1 MSKDVDIIKVL
12 EDLEKEKGIAPDVI
26 IEAIKAALESGYK
39 KNYGKSNNFSI
50 EIDQKTGGFKMY
62 TDKEIVEV
70 VEDNQLQI
78 SLEDARKM
86 SKKNNVG
93 DIIKV
98 EIQPK
103 NDFGR
108 IAAQTARQV
117 ILQKIREAEREGI
130 FKEYEGREGDLI
142 NGTVQRINKGNIY
155 VEIVKEPGQ
164 DAGKIDGIILPTEQ
178 IPGESFKQGDKIKA
192 VILDVKNTG
201 KGANILLSRTHPNY
215 VKRLFELEVPEIAD
229 GVLDIYS
236 ISREA
241 GSRTK
246 IAIYSNDSNVDPVGS
261 CVGNKGIRV
270 KTIIDDING
279 EKIDIVVY
287 SKDYATF
294 IANSLG
300 PAKIVDVFV
309 NEEEKSAVAIV
320 PDNQLSL
327 AIGKE
332 GQNARLAAK
341 LTGWKIDIKS
351 ESQYGYNDDEDYD
364 DDEYYDEDDDYEE
377 DDYNEEDND
386 SEGYDDE
393 YGDEDYAEEELEQ

>member
-1 MSKDVDIIKVL
+1 
-12 EDLEKEKGIAPDVI
+12 
-26 IEAIKAALESGYK
+26 
-39 KNYGKSNNFSI
+39 
-50 EIDQKTGGFKMY
+50 
-62 TDKEIVEV
+62 
-70 VEDNQLQI
+70 
-78 SLEDARKM
+78 
-86 SKKNNVG
+86 
-93 DIIKV
+93 
-98 EIQPK
+98 
-103 NDFGR
+103 
-108 IAAQTARQV
+108 
-117 ILQKIREAEREGI
+117 
-130 FKEYEGREGDLI
+130 LI

-309 NEEEKSAVAIV
+309 NEEK
-320 PDNQLSL
+320 NLQWLL
-327 AIGKE
+327 F
-332 GQNARLAAK
+332 
-341 LTGWKIDIKS
+341 LTT
-351 ESQYGYNDDEDYD
+351 NC
-364 DDEYYDEDDDYEE
+364 
-377 DDYNEEDND
+377 
-386 SEGYDDE
+386 
-393 YGDEDYAEEELEQ
+393 L